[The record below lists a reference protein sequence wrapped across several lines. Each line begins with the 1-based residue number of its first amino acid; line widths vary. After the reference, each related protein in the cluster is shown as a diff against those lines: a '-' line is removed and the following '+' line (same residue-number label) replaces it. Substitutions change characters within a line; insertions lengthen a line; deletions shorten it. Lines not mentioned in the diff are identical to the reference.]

1 MDYMNLLQKT
11 LVSELAKEIN
21 TKKEKDDQIGDT
33 PEEVFAN
40 LPFIYD
46 EKKEVEFGTETGKS
60 YKFMP
65 KQYKA
70 MVMRLVAPEYCPSV
84 RVTYND
90 FGVMAEAYLFL
101 HQEDS
106 KPVAQGKQFLPY
118 SAAPEDLASEA
129 EKRSYLEATVRG
141 MALSKAYQ
149 EFGIGSWYNYQFE
162 PEENPDGAM
171 GKISEQEGLN
181 PTMGYDSSSAE
192 ADASVSTEHGDDNA
206 SPEKTEDD
214 ARVLKTSAAEE
225 SGTQEKTESEANG
238 TTDES
243 TPVPEAVENDEAEK
257 EASSQPADV
266 DLQAA
271 LDRIAPCGKAKTLS
285 LTLGATAK
293 KYPQNLCWMYQQ
305 PIPDEDKQAIQIIAK
320 SNPEIMELFEQNGIT
335 F

>member
-1 MDYMNLLQKT
+1 MDYMDLLQKT
-11 LVSELAKEIN
+11 LVTELAKEIN
-21 TKKEKDDQIGDT
+21 KRKKKEEQISNS

-40 LPFIYD
+40 LPLIYD
-46 EKKEVEFGTETGKS
+46 EKKEVEFGAETGKS

-101 HQEDS
+101 HQEDN
-106 KPVAQGKQFLPY
+106 KPVAQGKQFLPF
-118 SAAPEDLASEA
+118 SAAPEDLASDA

-149 EFGIGSWYNYQFE
+149 EFGIGSWYNYRFE
-162 PEENPDGAM
+162 PEDNPDEAM

-192 ADASVSTEHGDDNA
+192 SDASASTEQPEGVTSPNKAEDSEKSLEMSATKEAQNEGEENGSTDDSA
-206 SPEKTEDD
+206 TVPETE
-214 ARVLKTSAAEE
+214 VKEE
-225 SGTQEKTESEANG
+225 SDKES
-238 TTDES
+238 S
-243 TPVPEAVENDEAEK
+243 FQPVDYNE
-257 EASSQPADV
+257 
-266 DLQAA
+266 LQAA
-271 LDRIAPCGKAKTLS
+271 LERVAPCGKAKTLN